1 MKSFIRALLLVFLIA
16 SVSACRESSAS
27 TENSASTGN
36 SVPSFLKPGKTY
48 EAALVGAFTVLK
60 IGENGWI
67 LVRDRAGKAAWM
79 NTNATQV
86 IWLR

>member
-27 TENSASTGN
+27 TENS
-36 SVPSFLKPGKTY
+36 VPSFIKPGKTY

-67 LVRDRAGKAAWM
+67 LVRDRAGKPAWM

>member
-1 MKSFIRALLLVFLIA
+1 MKSWICALLLMFLIA
-16 SVSACRESSAS
+16 SLSACRGSSAG
-27 TENSASTGN
+27 EGNSA
-36 SVPSFLKPGKTY
+36 PPFLKPGKTY

-86 IWLR
+86 IWER

>member
-1 MKSFIRALLLVFLIA
+1 MKSCICALLLASLIA
-16 SVSACRESSAS
+16 SVSACRESSAG
-27 TENSASTGN
+27 EGNSA
-36 SVPSFLKPGKTY
+36 PSFLKPGKTY

-67 LVRDRAGKAAWM
+67 LVRDRAGKPAWM

-86 IWLR
+86 IWER